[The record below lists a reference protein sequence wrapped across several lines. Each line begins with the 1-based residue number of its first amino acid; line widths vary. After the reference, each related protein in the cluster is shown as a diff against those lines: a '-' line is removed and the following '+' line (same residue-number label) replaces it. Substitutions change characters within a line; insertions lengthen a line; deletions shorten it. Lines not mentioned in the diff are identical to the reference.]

1 MRASPSRVA
10 ASRRPESCFVPAP
23 RLRLAL
29 RPMPRWSLLSP
40 GPRLCSTPRWS
51 RRWLSSSRTLS
62 QAAQDQQSA
71 PRWGD
76 TLLLPKT
83 SFPLYNDPSKDPKI
97 KAKTTDGL
105 YQWQVGVCPL
115 RNQGQPS
122 LSLLHSP
129 NMPMVRCLSSLTALH
144 MQTVTSTSVSHGF
157 CSDYHA

>member
-10 ASRRPESCFVPAP
+10 ASRRPESCFVPAS

-40 GPRLCSTPRWS
+40 GSRLCSTPRWS

-115 RNQGQPS
+115 RNQGQPA

-129 NMPMVRCLSSLTALH
+129 NTPMVRCLSSLTALH
-144 MQTVTSTSVSHGF
+144 MQTVTYTSVSHGF